1 MPMGVIIFCYEGIPA
16 QRVPYLSE
24 GELIE
29 AFESAIENEFP
40 QEKLFPYVRSDR
52 PDVAEKLFAI
62 MQKRLGMCYS
72 VYQLTVPNLELVL
85 GDNTV
90 IL

>member
-1 MPMGVIIFCYEGIPA
+1 MRRL
-16 QRVPYLSE
+16 RVPLKMS
-24 GELIE
+24 
-29 AFESAIENEFP
+29 FP
-40 QEKLFPYVRSDR
+40 RKNCSPMFGQ
-52 PDVAEKLFAI
+52 LFAI